1 MAGLAGGP
9 IPPRHK
15 RHARVLP
22 PSGKPRSCAASG
34 DAGAG
39 GVSLSFPCIMQFASC
54 YWSVLSKP

>member
-34 DAGAG
+34 
-39 GVSLSFPCIMQFASC
+39 VSLSFPCIMQFASC